1 MANVNAP
8 FGLKP
13 LSRLDG
19 GIIGRVNQYSIA
31 DQYASTIGYG
41 DLVVLAGTFNANT
54 PYPSSNISLGATTNT
69 FRGVFAGCAYQDTL
83 GNFIWANKWTASTPT
98 LNAVGAQAYV
108 YDDPQLIFQVQA
120 LSTSPTSAQ
129 LEGFGTI
136 NYVAPNALGISQTT
150 ITGYTSSITDLKLL
164 GLTQAPGNAIA
175 NFALVK
181 VLIAKHSLR
190 DPLSNN

>member
-19 GIIGRVNQYSIA
+19 GVVGRVNNYSIA
-31 DQYASTIGYG
+31 DAYASAIGYG

-54 PYPSSNISLGATTNT
+54 PYPSPNISLGATTNT
-69 FRGVFAGCAYQDTL
+69 FRGVFAGCSYQDTL
-83 GNFIWANKWTASTPT
+83 GNFIWSKNWVASTST
-98 LNAVGAQAYV
+98 LNAVGAQAFV
-108 YDDPQLIFQVQA
+108 YDDPQIIFQVQA
-120 LSTSPTSAQ
+120 LLTSPTSAQ
-129 LEGFGTI
+129 LEGFATI
-136 NYVAPNALGISQTT
+136 NYVAPNPLGISQTT
-150 ITGYTSSITDLKLL
+150 ATGYINTITDLKVL

-175 NFALVK
+175 NYALLK